1 MFSLTG
7 NTYGREVC
15 KEKDKDHST
24 STPFSQY
31 KSIYSDL
38 NVPGMDLLQ
47 VDLS

>member
-1 MFSLTG
+1 MA
-7 NTYGREVC
+7 VC

-31 KSIYSDL
+31 KSIYSYL
-38 NVPGMDLLQ
+38 IVPGTDLVK